1 MKEMTEGFSFD
12 RIITPQS
19 ALLTAP
25 LTQGSL
31 FLLIYNLFPAKIPFF
46 CVFCNKMQTEILQ
59 TEKTAW
65 KNH

>member
-46 CVFCNKMQTEILQ
+46 CVF
-59 TEKTAW
+59 
-65 KNH
+65 